1 MDVLTDDHEREEVV
15 KKWWHEYWKPIALGV
30 VIALGGLIGF
40 RQYQSYELNKS
51 QEQAL
56 AVYQLQEQLNEKG
69 LDVIAD
75 AQKFIA
81 ENDNIYGAL
90 VALDVATL
98 QMTEDKF
105 TDAAATLEQATAKG
119 GDLLKPAITLTLA
132 RLQAQN
138 QEYDKAVSTANS
150 VNSDAYALEKFEV
163 LGDIYMASGDR
174 QKAHDA
180 YKNAIELCKSK
191 KLPINGILQMKFD
204 NLIAA
209 GDTPAFR
216 EMSALQQQ

>member
-40 RQYQSYELNKS
+40 RQYQAYELGKS

-56 AVYQLQEQLNEKG
+56 AVYQLQEKLNAQG
-69 LDVIAD
+69 LDAISD

-81 ENDNIYGAL
+81 ENDNVYGAL

-105 TDAAATLEQATAKG
+105 TDAAATLE
-119 GDLLKPAITLTLA
+119 
-132 RLQAQN
+132 
-138 QEYDKAVSTANS
+138 KA
-150 VNSDAYALEKFEV
+150 
-163 LGDIYMASGDR
+163 AS
-174 QKAHDA
+174 
-180 YKNAIELCKSK
+180 
-191 KLPINGILQMKFD
+191 PIGTC
-204 NLIAA
+204 
-209 GDTPAFR
+209 TPPWADGTP
-216 EMSALQQQ
+216 